1 MIATRVAKN
10 EEALA
15 EYGVSINDANGQLR
29 STYDILVDLAPKW
42 NAMSKAEQVALG
54 NTLAG

>member
-1 MIATRVAKN
+1 MIATRISKN
-10 EEALA
+10 EDALA
-15 EYGVSINDANGQLR
+15 DYGVAIYDTAGNLR

-42 NAMSKAEQVALG
+42 EQMSKAEQVALG

>member
-10 EEALA
+10 EDELA
-15 EYGVSINDANGQLR
+15 KYDVAVKDSNGELR
-29 STYDILVDLAPKW
+29 STYEILSDLSPKW
-42 NAMSKAEQVALG
+42 EQMSKAEQVALG

>member
-10 EEALA
+10 EEELA
-15 EYGVSINDANGQLR
+15 KYGVSINDANGQLR
-29 STYDILVDLAPKW
+29 STYDILVDLAPVW
-42 NAMSKAEQVALG
+42 NKMSKAEQVALG

>member
-10 EEALA
+10 EEELA
-15 EYGVSINDANGQLR
+15 KYGVSINDANGQLR

>member
-10 EEALA
+10 EDELA
-15 EYGVSINDANGQLR
+15 KYDVAVKDSNGELR
-29 STYDILVDLAPKW
+29 STYDILSDLSPKW
-42 NAMSKAEQVALG
+42 EQMSKAEQVALG